1 MASVV
6 VRASASISDTL
17 SGMKNEPNE
26 LTSSVM
32 SDGSAF
38 QSGLHALFAP
48 LALECDARLRA
59 IVAAQSALL
68 DALASVEASLPAD
81 ETLVSD
87 ADERRVLLATRTLL
101 GAAARVSAVRTRID
115 AIAAR
120 CSALE
125 SATLGDPSALT
136 RLAWLPP
143 TVVAVTA
150 ESQQLVQPVVS
161 HAIDKGRSVLS
172 GIVTS
177 ASAVGGTAVRLTK
190 AGAANAVAVVA
201 GGVTA
206 VSQAASAAAAAAASA
221 NSATS
226 ASATSTAASSS
237 PSSSSPS
244 SSSSLPLL
252 AFDSS
257 SGTWSSTV
265 RSEGDAVPE
274 QRERW
279 TVAQIDGATV
289 VGDEPLQP
297 RDADFVVVWCEQQ
310 TPISVLARLQ
320 QVEWCRAFL
329 LVQHTMF
336 CIVMLRHRPLAVRVA
351 SRALVVQTDASF
363 AFVLTS
369 FVPGD
374 EWRQEM
380 RSQVPNAIVCWPV
393 HSDAPAGQEAFG
405 DALPSFHVVE

>member
-1 MASVV
+1 M
-6 VRASASISDTL
+6 SDT
-17 SGMKNEPNE
+17 SE
-26 LTSSVM
+26 
-32 SDGSAF
+32 F
-38 QSGLHALFAP
+38 QAGLHALFAP

-101 GAAARVSAVRTRID
+101 GAAARVSAVRSRID

-143 TVVAVTA
+143 TVVAVTT

-206 VSQAASAAAAAAASA
+206 VTQAASAAAAAAATAASA
-221 NSATS
+221 NSATPS
-226 ASATSTAASSS
+226 SATSTAASSS
-237 PSSSSPS
+237 SPSSSSP
-244 SSSSLPLL
+244 SLPLL

-274 QRERW
+274 RRERW
-279 TVAQIDGATV
+279 TVAQIDGAAV

-380 RSQVPNAIVCWPV
+380 RLQVPNAIVCWPV
-393 HSDAPAGQEAFG
+393 HNDAPAGQEAFG
-405 DALPSFHVVE
+405 DALPNFQVVE